1 MDYPC
6 PFNQSET
13 RMKTVWIIGAGQFG
27 EKAAVRLR
35 LKYPEVAI
43 TVVDQDL
50 RALHCVEGVATAVV
64 VGDGA
69 VYLAEHL
76 TVSEK
81 PEWIVAAVPVHLAFE
96 WICKRISP
104 AYRIEKLAVPENLTQ
119 KLGCVLKGEGGRV
132 YTSMADFICP
142 SNCPEPADLCF
153 VTGKPR
159 PIDLYKELSAV
170 DPHQMT
176 PVIVRSRQLSPGV
189 GGYRPSDLFDALRK
203 VEACHGPVLL
213 GTACRCH
220 SVLDAFKLISR
231 TF

>member
-1 MDYPC
+1 
-6 PFNQSET
+6 
-13 RMKTVWIIGAGQFG
+13 MKTVWIIGAGQFG

-35 LKYPEVAI
+35 LKYPEAAI
-43 TVVDQDL
+43 TVVDQD
-50 RALHCVEGVATAVV
+50 RSALNRVEGVATAVV

-76 TVSEK
+76 TASEK
-81 PEWIVAAVPVHLAFE
+81 PDWIVAAVPVHVAFE
-96 WICKRISP
+96 WLCRRLSP
-104 AYRIEKLAVPENLTQ
+104 AYRVEKLAVPEALTQ
-119 KLGCVLKGEGGRV
+119 KLGCVVKGEGGRV

-142 SNCPEPADLCF
+142 NNCPEPADLCF

-170 DPHQMT
+170 DPLQMT

-189 GGYRPSDLFDALRK
+189 GGYRPADLFDALRK
-203 VEACHGPVLL
+203 AEACQGPVLL

-220 SVLDAFKLISR
+220 SVLDAFRLIPR
-231 TF
+231 TS

>member
-1 MDYPC
+1 
-6 PFNQSET
+6 
-13 RMKTVWIIGAGQFG
+13 MKTVWIIGAGQFG

-35 LKYPEVAI
+35 LKYPEAAI
-43 TVVDQDL
+43 IVVDQD
-50 RALHCVEGVATAVV
+50 RSALNRVEGVATATV
-64 VGDGA
+64 VGDGG

-76 TVSEK
+76 TGSEE
-81 PEWIVAAVPVHLAFE
+81 PDWIVAAVPVHLAFE
-96 WICKRISP
+96 WLCKRLSP
-104 AYRIEKLAVPENLTQ
+104 VYRIEKLAVPEALTQ
-119 KLGCVLKGEGGRV
+119 KLGRVFKGEGGTV

-159 PIDLYKELSAV
+159 PIDLYRELSAV

-189 GGYRPSDLFDALRK
+189 GGYRPGDLFDALRK

-220 SVLDAFKLISR
+220 SVLDAFRLIPRSY
-231 TF
+231 